1 MKTKRE
7 ALEMFRVMSDEELM
21 KQRDIIS
28 SSMDYQMKTKDFL
41 IEAIDSCLNRKELTQ
56 LAMIPEADIQ
66 QGEV

>member
-21 KQRDIIS
+21 KQRNIIS

-41 IEAIDSCLNRKELTQ
+41 IEAIDSCLNKKLLTH

>member
-7 ALEMFRVMSDEELM
+7 ALEMFREMNDEELV

-41 IEAIDSCLNRKELTQ
+41 IEAIDSCLNRALLTH

-66 QGEV
+66 QGEI